1 MTVRITS
8 PSTSS
13 CAASGVRSSSAWA
26 RAIATECADGRVRC
40 QASAPEALPSAALL
54 TMLFEV
60 TMTSKRLEF
69 QSGRI
74 LGLRALALI
83 LPL

>member
-1 MTVRITS
+1 
-8 PSTSS
+8 
-13 CAASGVRSSSAWA
+13 
-26 RAIATECADGRVRC
+26 
-40 QASAPEALPSAALL
+40 
-54 TMLFEV
+54 MLFEV